1 MKRSEVNYD
10 ELSPMMK
17 QYMDIKKNYEDVLLF
32 YRIGDFYELFFEDGI
47 TASHELEL
55 TLTGKNAG
63 LKERVPMCGVPHH
76 AVKSYLEKAV
86 SKGFKV
92 AICEQVED
100 PKKAKGMVKREVID
114 VVSKGTLVD
123 LDFLNS
129 YDFNYIASLLDLE
142 YAYLLTYADI
152 STGDIF
158 SEMINHDEQ
167 TLLNRILKLN
177 LKEIILK
184 TNFDLKLINILKNTY
199 NINVT
204 LTDDLYEEK
213 LNIVADLVDVRRIE
227 GVKHLV
233 YYLVIKE
240 LKDISH
246 FSNVKII
253 ETNDYLKLDIHSIRN
268 LELFETLRLKERQYS
283 LIWLLDKCKTSM
295 GSRKLKSFLSSPL
308 KDKNLI
314 NKRLDII
321 DSLNTEFIKRSKLQA
336 LLYEVYD
343 LERLCG
349 KLTCGSFNA
358 RDALQIKKS
367 LKVLPEISENITD
380 LGFDFILDSHEELC
394 DLLERAI
401 YEEPPI
407 TLKDGFLIKDGY
419 NKELDELKS
428 IRSGGKD
435 FIASLEQEEREKT
448 GIQNL
453 KVGFNKVFGY
463 YIEVSKGNAS
473 KVKDEFGW
481 ERKQTLANGERFI
494 TPALKE
500 KEALVLNAEERIIEL
515 EYDLF
520 NNIKNILKEN
530 VLKLKDTANKLSYI
544 DALVSLSVVSEKEKL
559 VRPTFND
566 NHCINIVNGF
576 HPVISE
582 VSTTSYVKND
592 CHMDENVNTLL
603 ITGPNMSGK
612 STFMRQLAITIIMA
626 QIGSFVPADKADL
639 PIFDAIYTR
648 IGASDDLV
656 SGESTFMVEMKEAR
670 NAICNATKDSLILF
684 DELGRGTATFDGM
697 SLAEAILEYVVNHI
711 GCKTLFSTHYHELT
725 VMEEKY
731 PSIKNIHVSATLDN
745 GKLVFLHK
753 IKEGAVDK
761 SYGVHVA
768 ALANMPKEIID
779 NAEKILASYEGT
791 EVKKQTISSQ
801 LEFNFEEPKPDNK
814 LKEELEKIDPFN
826 ITPID
831 ALKVLYDLKEKSK
844 NE

>member
-1 MKRSEVNYD
+1 
-10 ELSPMMK
+10 
-17 QYMDIKKNYEDVLLF
+17 
-32 YRIGDFYELFFEDGI
+32 
-47 TASHELEL
+47 
-55 TLTGKNAG
+55 
-63 LKERVPMCGVPHH
+63 
-76 AVKSYLEKAV
+76 
-86 SKGFKV
+86 
-92 AICEQVED
+92 
-100 PKKAKGMVKREVID
+100 
-114 VVSKGTLVD
+114 
-123 LDFLNS
+123 
-129 YDFNYIASLLDLE
+129 
-142 YAYLLTYADI
+142 
-152 STGDIF
+152 
-158 SEMINHDEQ
+158 
-167 TLLNRILKLN
+167 
-177 LKEIILK
+177 
-184 TNFDLKLINILKNTY
+184 
-199 NINVT
+199 
-204 LTDDLYEEK
+204 
-213 LNIVADLVDVRRIE
+213 
-227 GVKHLV
+227 
-233 YYLVIKE
+233 
-240 LKDISH
+240 
-246 FSNVKII
+246 
-253 ETNDYLKLDIHSIRN
+253 
-268 LELFETLRLKERQYS
+268 
-283 LIWLLDKCKTSM
+283 M
-295 GSRKLKSFLSSPL
+295 GSRTLKLWVSNPL
-308 KDKNLI
+308 RNEEEI

-321 DSLNTEFIKRSKLQA
+321 TKLNEEFILRSDLLKC
-336 LLYEVYD
+336 LYEVYD

-358 RDALQIKKS
+358 RDALQIRNS
-367 LKVLPEISENITD
+367 LKVLPEVKDILTKMNIDIKINT
-380 LGFDFILDSHEELC
+380 HEELYN
-394 DLLERAI
+394 LLDKAI

-520 NNIKNILKEN
+520 NNIKNSLKEN